1 MAKSDVVGVHRHPI
15 LNKVMA
21 IGAACAAG
29 SSVLIAGA
37 TDALAAPTAPVP
49 ATVDCTTS
57 TGFLSQ
63 GSPTQLYAEAF
74 GSGAISF
81 TAVGDTSAGVT
92 YNGISIDPANG
103 YLYGIETSPNT
114 DHLLR
119 INPTTGVIE
128 DLGATTPALSGSLIA
143 GSFDSTGTHYY
154 VSGSG
159 SSMYDVDVVNGT
171 STPLTLS
178 ANSGLADYTVVGG
191 YLWGLNSSATPVR
204 IDPTTGTVTP
214 FTALSGTSGS
224 SGTYGAAFT
233 LGNGD
238 AEFGY
243 NNGGV
248 TEVKIANPS
257 DTSPTFT
264 VIANSSSPSA
274 STNDGAACVSPPTH
288 LSISSSAPATVSPNG
303 TITWT
308 VTVTNAGTS
317 TSSGFVVSDT
327 LPSGYTPDTGASS
340 SGCSA
345 SGSDVTCTHGEL
357 APGDTATILISATAP
372 SSTSCGGAG
381 ATNSISVRGN
391 EADSDPGAGDTA
403 TSPAICVTG
412 NTAQTIDF
420 VQPADVLIS
429 AATATMTATAD
440 SGLTVAYT
448 STTAP
453 VCTVSGTTVTLVAVG
468 ICTIHADQPG
478 DADYQPAPTIVRS
491 FVISDDNGNS
501 GTLTTQSID
510 FPQPPDVSI
519 SAATA
524 TLTATATSALT
535 VAYTSTTPAIC
546 TVSGATVTLVARG
559 VCTIDANQPGDST
572 YAAASTVHRS
582 FTVIGRTQALT
593 FAQPATIPLADGVV
607 ALTASADSA
616 LAVEFASSTTDVCT
630 VSGTSVTLVT
640 AGICT
645 IEATQ
650 PGDGT
655 YLPAPALTR
664 SFAVTDINGDS
675 GTIATQTITFPQ
687 PAAAAVNG
695 GSIQLSATSDAGLP
709 VTYTSSTPS
718 VCTVSGAT
726 VTVLAIGTCTINAD
740 QSGDATHAAAS
751 TVSSTFAVVGAPQEI
766 AVNQLGPVA
775 VSTGSA
781 TVLATAD
788 SGLGLT
794 YATSTP
800 TVCSVASDGTVT
812 LLTPGICTVT
822 VNQPGDGT
830 YAAAP
835 TITRSFPVTDI
846 NGDSGSIAL
855 QTLTFPTPASTPLS
869 TSTITLA
876 ATSDAGLPVS
886 YTSGTSLVCTVAG
899 DTVTM
904 LATGTCTIDADQP
917 GDGTHSAASTAT
929 ASFAVTTTS
938 GGGTPIN
945 PPATTVRVGGSTR
958 DATAADVATTM
969 YANGGSAH
977 VVVLARD
984 DIYADALTGSPLANA
999 LDGPLLITPT
1009 LQLSTDAQG
1018 AIARV
1023 LPVGGLV
1030 ICLGGTNAISQ
1041 AVVTKLTSLGYT
1053 VQRIGGADRFE
1064 TATLIADRIAS
1075 TETVSNVYLAT
1086 GLNFADA
1093 LPAADAAGLSH
1104 GVVLL
1109 TADTTMPSSTKTWT
1123 AKHSGLTITAIGGG
1137 AAKAAPTAT
1146 PIVGADRYATAAD
1159 VASAVAATA
1168 SGVVL
1173 VTGTTF
1179 ADGLAGAVFAVHNGW
1194 SLLLVNPQANALNA
1208 DQISYLHGVSQT
1220 ARTVTAVGGTSAI
1233 SDTAVALVSAGL
1245 S

>member
-15 LNKVMA
+15 LSKVMA
-21 IGAACAAG
+21 IGAACATG
-29 SSVLIAGA
+29 GSVLIAGA
-37 TDALAAPTAPVP
+37 TNAFAAPAAPVP
-49 ATVDCTTS
+49 ATIDCTTS

-63 GSPTQLYAEAF
+63 GSPTQLHAEAF

-81 TAVGDTSAGVT
+81 TPVGDTSAGIT

-103 YLYGIETSPNT
+103 YLYGIETSPNS

-119 INPTTGVIE
+119 INPTTGAIE

-143 GSFDSTGTHYY
+143 GSFDSTGAHYY

-171 STPLTLS
+171 STGVTLS

-204 IDPTTGTVTP
+204 IDPTTGTVTT

-248 TEVKIANPS
+248 TEVRIDNPS
-257 DTSPTFT
+257 AASPTFT
-264 VIANSSSPSA
+264 VIANSSSPRA
-274 STNDGAACVSPPTH
+274 TTNDGAACVSPPTH
-288 LSISSSAPATVSPNG
+288 LSISASAPPAVAPNG

-308 VTVTNAGTS
+308 VTVTNNGTS

-345 SGSDVTCTHGEL
+345 SGSNVTCTHGEL
-357 APGDTATILISATAP
+357 DAGDTATILISATAP

-403 TSPAICVTG
+403 ASPAICVTG
-412 NTAQTIDF
+412 DSSQAIDF
-420 VQPADVLIS
+420 VQPADALIS
-429 AATATMTATAD
+429 AATATMAATAD
-440 SGLTVAYT
+440 SGLTVGFT
-448 STTAP
+448 STTP
-453 VCTVSGTTVTLVAVG
+453 SVCTVSGTTVTLVAVG

-491 FVISDDNGNS
+491 FVVSDDNGNS
-501 GTLTTQSID
+501 GTLATQSID
-510 FPQPPDVSI
+510 FPQPADVSI

-535 VAYTSTTPAIC
+535 VEYTSTTPSIC

-572 YAAASTVHRS
+572 YAAASTVHRAFS
-582 FTVIGRTQALT
+582 VIGRTQALT
-593 FAQPATIPLADGVV
+593 FAQPATTALADGTVT
-607 ALTASADSA
+607 LTASTDSA
-616 LAVEFASSTTDVCT
+616 LAVGFASSTTDVCT
-630 VSGTSVTLVT
+630 VSGTTVTLVA

-650 PGDGT
+650 PGDGS

-675 GTIATQTITFPQ
+675 GTIAAQTITFPQ
-687 PAAAAVNG
+687 PAATAVNG

-709 VTYTSSTPS
+709 VTYTSSTPA

-751 TVSSTFAVVGAPQEI
+751 TVSATLAVVGAPQEI
-766 AVNQLGPVA
+766 AVNQLPPIA

-800 TVCSVASDGTVT
+800 TVCTVASDGTVT
-812 LLTPGICTVT
+812 LLTPGICTVAI
-822 VNQPGDGT
+822 NQPGNGT
-830 YAAAP
+830 FAAAP

-855 QTLTFPTPASTPLS
+855 QTLTFPDPGSTPLS
-869 TSTITLA
+869 TSTVTLA

-886 YTSGTSLVCTVAG
+886 YTSGTPLMCTVAG
-899 DTVTM
+899 GTVTV

-929 ASFAVTTTS
+929 VSFAVTNSS
-938 GGGTPIN
+938 GGGTPSN
-945 PPATTVRVGGSTR
+945 PPTTTVRVGGSTR
-958 DATAADVATTM
+958 DATAANVATTM
-969 YANGGSAH
+969 YASAGSAH

-1018 AIARV
+1018 AIAHV
-1023 LPVGGLV
+1023 LPAGGVV

-1041 AVVTKLTSLGYT
+1041 VVVTKLSGLGYT
-1053 VQRIGGADRFE
+1053 VQRIGGADRYE
-1064 TATLIADRIAS
+1064 TATLIANKIA
-1075 TETVSNVYLAT
+1075 TTQTVSNAYLAT

-1093 LPAADAAGLSH
+1093 LPAADAAGLTH

-1109 TADTTMPSSTKTWT
+1109 TADSTMPSSTKTWI
-1123 AKHSGLTITAIGGG
+1123 AQHSTVSTTAIGE
-1137 AAKAAPTAT
+1137 AATKAAPTAT
-1146 PIVGADRYATAAD
+1146 SIVGADRYATAAE
-1159 VASAVAATA
+1159 VASLVAATA
-1168 SGVVL
+1168 PGVVL
-1173 VTGTTF
+1173 ATGTAF
-1179 ADGLAGAVFAVHNGW
+1179 PDGLSGAVFAVHNGW
-1194 SLLLVNPQANALNA
+1194 SLLLVNPQASALNA
-1208 DQISYLHGVSQT
+1208 AQASYLHGISQSAT
-1220 ARTVTAVGGTSAI
+1220 TVTAIGGAAAI
-1233 SDTAVALVSAGL
+1233 PDAAVALVSAGL
-1245 S
+1245 H

>member
-1 MAKSDVVGVHRHPI
+1 M
-15 LNKVMA
+15 LNKLMA
-21 IGAACAAG
+21 LGAACATG
-29 SSVLIAGA
+29 GSVLIAGA
-37 TDALAAPTAPVP
+37 TSALAAPSTPVP
-49 ATVDCTTS
+49 ATIACTTS

-74 GSGAISF
+74 GAGSISF
-81 TAVGDTSAGVT
+81 HAVGDTSAGLT
-92 YNGISIDPANG
+92 YNGISLDPVNG
-103 YLYGIETSPNT
+103 YLYGIETSPNA

-119 INPTTGVIE
+119 INPTTGAIE
-128 DLGATTPALSGSLIA
+128 DLGATTPALSGSLFA

-154 VSGSG
+154 VSDSG
-159 SSMYDVDVVNGT
+159 KTLYDVDVVNGT
-171 STPLTLS
+171 STTITLS
-178 ANSGLADYTVVGG
+178 ASSGLADYTVVGG
-191 YLWGLNSSATPVR
+191 YLWGLNNTATPVR
-204 IDPTTGTVTP
+204 IDPATGTVTV

-248 TEVKIANPS
+248 TEVKIANPG
-257 DTSPTFT
+257 DAAPTFT
-264 VIANSSSPSA
+264 VVANSSSPNS

-288 LSISSSAPATVSPNG
+288 LSISSTAPGTVAPNG

-308 VTVTNAGTS
+308 VTVTNDGTS

-340 SGCSA
+340 SGCTA

-357 APGDTATILISATAP
+357 DPGDSATILISATAP

-391 EADSDPGAGDTA
+391 EADSDPGAGDSTA
-403 TSPAICVTG
+403 SPAICVTG
-412 NTAQTIDF
+412 NTAQAIDF

-429 AATATMTATAD
+429 AATASMAATAD
-440 SGLTVAYT
+440 SGLTVGFT
-448 STTAP
+448 STTTS
-453 VCTVSGTTVTLVAVG
+453 VCTVSGVTVTLVAVG

-478 DADYQPAPTIVRS
+478 DATYQLAPTIVRS
-491 FVISDDNGNS
+491 FVVSDTNGNS
-501 GTLTTQSID
+501 GTLVTQSID
-510 FPQPPDVSI
+510 FPQPADVSI
-519 SAATA
+519 STATATLAATA
-524 TLTATATSALT
+524 TSGLT
-535 VAYTSTTPAIC
+535 VAYTSTTPPIC

-572 YAAASTVHRS
+572 YAAASTAHRS
-582 FTVIGRTQALT
+582 LTVIGRTQAIT
-593 FAQPATIPLADGVV
+593 FAQPASTPLADASVG
-607 ALTASADSA
+607 LTATTDSG
-616 LAVEFASSTTDVCT
+616 LAVAFTSSTTDVCT
-630 VSGTSVTLVT
+630 VGGSTVTLVA

-650 PGDGT
+650 LGNGT

-675 GTIATQTITFPQ
+675 GAIAAQAITFPQ
-687 PAAAAVNG
+687 PAATAVNG
-695 GSIQLSATSDAGLP
+695 GPIQLSATSDAALP

-718 VCTVSGAT
+718 VCTVSGTT
-726 VTVLAIGTCTINAD
+726 VTVLAIGTCTVDAD
-740 QSGDATHAAAS
+740 QPGDATHAAAS
-751 TVSSTFAVVGAPQEI
+751 TVATTFAVLGAPQEI
-766 AVNQLGPVA
+766 VVNQLGPIA
-775 VSTGSA
+775 VSTGTA

-794 YATSTP
+794 YTTSTP
-800 TVCSVASDGTVT
+800 AVCSVASDGTVT
-812 LLTPGICTVT
+812 LIAAGICTVAIDQAG
-822 VNQPGDGT
+822 NGT

-835 TITRSFPVTDI
+835 TVTRSFAVTDV

-855 QTLTFPTPASTPLS
+855 QTLTFPQPAASLLSASTV
-869 TSTITLA
+869 TLA

-886 YTSGTSLVCTVAG
+886 YTSGTPLVCSVTG
-899 DTVTM
+899 NTVTM
-904 LATGTCTIDADQP
+904 LAIGTCTIDADQS
-917 GDGTHSAASTAT
+917 GDGTHSAASTA
-929 ASFAVTTTS
+929 AVSFAVTNTS
-938 GGGTPIN
+938 GAGTPSN
-945 PPATTVRVGGSTR
+945 PPATTVRVGGSNR
-958 DATAADVATTM
+958 DTTAALVATTM
-969 YANGGSAH
+969 YPTAGSAH

-984 DIYADALTGSPLANA
+984 DIYADALTGSPLANV
-999 LDGPLLITPT
+999 LDGPMLITPT
-1009 LQLSTDAQG
+1009 LQLSTDAQT
-1018 AIARV
+1018 AIAHV
-1023 LPVGGLV
+1023 LPTGGVV
-1030 ICLGGTNAISQ
+1030 ICLGGTKAISQ
-1041 AVVTKLTSLGYT
+1041 AVVARLTGLGYT
-1053 VQRIGGADRFE
+1053 VQRIGGVDRYE

-1109 TADTTMPSSTKTWT
+1109 TADAKMPSTTKAWT
-1123 AKHSGLTITAIGGG
+1123 TKHSTLAITAIGGA
-1137 AAKAAPTAT
+1137 AAKAAPAAT
-1146 PIVGADRYATAAD
+1146 PVVGADRYATAAD

-1168 SGVVL
+1168 PGVVL
-1173 VTGTTF
+1173 ATGGNF
-1179 ADGLAGAVFAVHNGW
+1179 PDGLAGAVFAAHNGW

-1208 DQISYLHGVSQT
+1208 DQISYLHGVSAT
-1220 ARTVTAVGGTSAI
+1220 ARTVTAIGGTTAV
-1233 SDTAVALVSAGL
+1233 SDPAVALVTAAL